1 MPNCGCF
8 QTLGQAFPLAASV
21 CSRCSFYGSLH
32 GSCCPERPR
41 FIVWGSFFPI
51 LCFPAATGVWV
62 SSPSQTCDVVHRACP
77 FRRTRPSRRQAHTRC
92 RARSTHRARRREDS
106 TEDHLKGRNGCA
118 AYPQSGRVI
127 GAFFVDERLVGLAPQ
142 LRIEDC
148 LLAPVVDCLGPPQHP
163 AEGGNVDDGEAEVD
177 DVPAP
182 PSADCV
188 VQRTA
193 PAPQPRR
200 GRRTRRAGATGCNR
214 G

>member
-1 MPNCGCF
+1 MALVVLRAALHRLGVFLPHPLLPCCHWRLGF
-8 QTLGQAFPLAASV
+8 LTLAQPLPL
-21 CSRCSFYGSLH
+21 SLAL
-32 GSCCPERPR
+32 SCIGRVR
-41 FIVWGSFFPI
+41 FGEQDQVGGKRK
-51 LCFPAATGVWV
+51 PAAE
-62 SSPSQTCDVVHRACP
+62 QDL
-77 FRRTRPSRRQAHTRC
+77 
-92 RARSTHRARRREDS
+92 HRARRREDS

-163 AEGGNVDDGEAEVD
+163 GEGGNVDDGEAEVD

-193 PAPQPRR
+193 PAAPRPRR
-200 GRRTRRAGATGCNR
+200 GRHTRRAGATRCNR